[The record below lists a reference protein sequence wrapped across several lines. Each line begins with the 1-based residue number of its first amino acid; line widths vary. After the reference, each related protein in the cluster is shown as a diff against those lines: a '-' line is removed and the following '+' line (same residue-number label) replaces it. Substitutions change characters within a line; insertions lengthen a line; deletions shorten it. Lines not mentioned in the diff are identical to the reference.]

1 MHIRCFVIRSFRH
14 KGLERYFTKSER
26 KGIDARHEAR
36 IRRILDRLDAA
47 TRADDMNLPGYQF
60 HGLKGDR
67 KDSYAVSVSG
77 NWRITF
83 RFENGDALDV
93 NLEDYH

>member
-1 MHIRCFVIRSFRH
+1 MIRSFRH

-26 KGIDARHEAR
+26 KGIDAKHAER
-36 IRRILDRLDAA
+36 IRRILDLLDAA
-47 TRADDMNLPGYQF
+47 VRPEDLNLPGYRF

-67 KDSYAVSVSG
+67 KGVYSVWVSG

-83 RFENGDALDV
+83 EFETGDAVNV

>member
-1 MHIRCFVIRSFRH
+1 MIRSFRH

-26 KGIDARHEAR
+26 RGIDAKHAER
-36 IRRILDRLDAA
+36 IRRILDLLDAA
-47 TRADDMNLPGYQF
+47 VRPEDLNLPGYRF

-67 KDSYAVSVSG
+67 KGVYSVWVSG

-83 RFENGDALDV
+83 QFEAGDAVYV

>member
-1 MHIRCFVIRSFRH
+1 MIKSFRH
-14 KGLERYFTKSER
+14 KGLERFFTKSER
-26 KGIDARHEAR
+26 KGIDAKQADR
-36 IRRILDRLDAA
+36 IRRVLDRLDAA
-47 TRADDMNLPGYQF
+47 VKPEDLNLPGYKF

-67 KDSYAVSVSG
+67 KGTYSVWVSG

-83 RFENGDALDV
+83 QFDAGNAVYV

>member
-1 MHIRCFVIRSFRH
+1 MIRSFRH
-14 KGLERYFTKSER
+14 KGLARYFTKDDR
-26 KGIDARHEAR
+26 RGIDAQHEAR

-47 TRADDMNLPGYQF
+47 ARPEDMNLPGYAF
-60 HGLKGDR
+60 HPLKGALR
-67 KDSYAVSVSG
+67 GTYAVSVSG

-83 RFENGDALDV
+83 RFVDDDAIDV

>member
-1 MHIRCFVIRSFRH
+1 MIRSFRH

-26 KGIDARHEAR
+26 RGIDAKHAER
-36 IRRILDRLDAA
+36 IRRILDLLDAA
-47 TRADDMNLPGYQF
+47 VRPEDLNLPGYRF

-67 KDSYAVSVSG
+67 KGVYSVWVSG

-83 RFENGDALDV
+83 QFEADDAVYV